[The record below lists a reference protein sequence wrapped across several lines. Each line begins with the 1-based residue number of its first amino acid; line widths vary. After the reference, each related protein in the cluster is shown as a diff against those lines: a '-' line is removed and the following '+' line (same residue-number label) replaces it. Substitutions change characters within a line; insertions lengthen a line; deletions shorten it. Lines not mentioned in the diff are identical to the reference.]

1 MANFTVTNLND
12 SGVGSLR
19 AAIQATNAGPAGVAN
34 TISFSPGL
42 TGTIS
47 LASDLPAISRQTAIV
62 SGSTTTGTAPT
73 IGIDFNGHAGLV
85 FAAGSDGSQLV
96 GLSVGNAHG
105 NGITLN
111 ASNVTLNNNYVGVGL
126 NGAQRANSGDGV
138 YVAATSS
145 GNNIGSNPD
154 ALGAVSNVISG
165 NGGNGISLH
174 GSLTNTIVSNRIGTS
189 VDGTTAM
196 GNGGNGI

>member
-1 MANFTVTNLND
+1 MANFTVTNLDD
-12 SGVGSLR
+12 SGAGSLR

-96 GLSVGNAHG
+96 GLSVGNAQG

-111 ASNVTLNNNYVGVGL
+111 ASSITLNNNYVGVG
-126 NGAQRANSGDGV
+126 
-138 YVAATSS
+138 
-145 GNNIGSNPD
+145 
-154 ALGAVSNVISG
+154 
-165 NGGNGISLH
+165 
-174 GSLTNTIVSNRIGTS
+174 
-189 VDGTTAM
+189 
-196 GNGGNGI
+196 